1 MSTPVGITGGARRYC
16 SMRISACVFR
26 YVSVAS
32 AVGAPTGRR
41 LRGGCN
47 VGSVG
52 AGIHG
57 GQAVLILLR
66 RRYGKRRREGGPWAY
81 Q

>member
-1 MSTPVGITGGARRYC
+1 MISTPVEMTGGARKYC
-16 SMRISACVFR
+16 SMRMSACVLR

-47 VGSVG
+47 VGSVDV
-52 AGIHG
+52 GI
-57 GQAVLILLR
+57 Q
-66 RRYGKRRREGGPWAY
+66 
-81 Q
+81 